1 MHLPDRVTICEVGPR
16 DGLQNEARNV
26 PTPDKV
32 RLIEALAAAGVPR
45 MEVTSFVS
53 PKWIPNL
60 ADAETVLG
68 GVRRQPG
75 VTYAALVPNLKGLE
89 RALTA
94 RPDEAVIFL
103 SASEAHS
110 RRNINKSITEALEAY
125 RGVAAAAKA
134 AGLRI
139 KAALSTCFGC
149 PYEGDVAPA
158 VVSRITEALLAMGAD
173 EVGISDTTG
182 MANPRQVRALISDLA
197 GRFPLER
204 LSLHFHDT
212 RGMGLANVVA
222 GLEAGVTV
230 FDGSVGGLGGCPYAK
245 GAAGNVVTEDL
256 VHLLH
261 EMGVDTGV
269 DLRALLECARLAQE
283 LVGRALPGSLLKSGP
298 VNHRGQSG
306 QPTPAGSGDSSR
318 CSSGRMSAED
328 RQGQAER

>member
-32 RLIEALAAAGVPR
+32 RLIEALAATGMRR
-45 MEVTSFVS
+45 MEATSFVS
-53 PKWIPNL
+53 PKWVPNM
-60 ADAETVLG
+60 ADAEAVLA
-68 GVRRQPG
+68 GVGRRTG
-75 VTYAALVPNLKGLE
+75 VSYAALVPNLKGLE

-94 RPDEAVIFL
+94 KPDEAVIFL

-110 RRNINKSITEALEAY
+110 RRNINKSIAEALEVY
-125 RGVAAAAKA
+125 REVTAAAKT
-134 AGLRI
+134 AGLRV

-149 PYEGDVAPA
+149 PYEVDVDPA
-158 VVSRITEALLAMGAD
+158 VVSRITAELLAMGAD

-182 MANPRQVRALISDLA
+182 MANPRQVHALISELA

-222 GLEAGVTV
+222 GLQAGVTV
-230 FDGSVGGLGGCPYAK
+230 FDGSIGGLGGCPYAK
-245 GAAGNVVTEDL
+245 GAAGNVATEDM

-261 EMGVDTGV
+261 EMGVDTGI
-269 DLRALLECARLAQE
+269 DLLALLECARLAQG
-283 LVGRALPGSLLKSGP
+283 LVGRSLPGALLKSGP
-298 VNHRGQSG
+298 VQHRVAPDPPS
-306 QPTPAGSGDSSR
+306 
-318 CSSGRMSAED
+318 
-328 RQGQAER
+328 